1 MKMTSEQ
8 TKLVKSDMSLL
19 TRNQRDKNNISI
31 RFAGGRKDGLFRL
44 LLEIEKES
52 SLSSV
57 EKLPLI
63 LSEFYCE
70 RRKGLTVISEA
81 VCSLD

>member
-31 RFAGGRKDGLFRL
+31 RFAE
-44 LLEIEKES
+44 LEIETAEC
-52 SLSSV
+52 SV
-57 EKLPLI
+57 YQVL
-63 LSEFYCE
+63 
-70 RRKGLTVISEA
+70 
-81 VCSLD
+81 

>member
-31 RFAGGRKDGLFRL
+31 RFAGGRKDGLFCL
-44 LLEIEKES
+44 LVEIEKES
-52 SLSSV
+52 SLDI
-57 EKLPLI
+57 K
-63 LSEFYCE
+63 C
-70 RRKGLTVISEA
+70 
-81 VCSLD
+81 